1 MIIAPLIQ
9 KQAVLAFLYNCSNN
23 NNNTANNSSWRR
35 HVIMA
40 HAKLLRQKT
49 LGKLPLRKEGGKTNT
64 ERRSS

>member
-23 NNNTANNSSWRR
+23 NNNSSRWRR

>member
-9 KQAVLAFLYNCSNN
+9 KQAVLASLYNCSNN
-23 NNNTANNSSWRR
+23 NNTTNNNSLRR

-49 LGKLPLRKEGGKTNT
+49 LGKLPFRKEGAKTNT
-64 ERRSS
+64 GRRSS